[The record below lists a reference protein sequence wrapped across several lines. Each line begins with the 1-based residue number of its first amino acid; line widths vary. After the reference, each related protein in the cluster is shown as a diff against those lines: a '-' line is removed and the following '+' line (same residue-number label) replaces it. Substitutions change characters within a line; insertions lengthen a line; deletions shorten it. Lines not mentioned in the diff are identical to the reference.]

1 MKAKKLF
8 LPFVM
13 LGLSAALG
21 MAACTGTPANT
32 SKGGE
37 TSQQPSG
44 EESEVEEVEIT
55 ITAKDGVKEIMV
67 GETLQLTASV
77 EGVKWSSRATE
88 IATVDQN
95 GLVTAVKDGSVKIRA
110 EKEGF
115 KTGSFSLTVKKAPE
129 REAKVTLRMEDCDH
143 YSPNDGM
150 WGMDFGGTWYGPGDG
165 TSPVEDNGGATA
177 DGTSIGWLQQ
187 GCKETLTF
195 TCDKAVE
202 VEIGVTMAYANAVDL
217 STAIAVKFNN
227 AAISME
233 GRVVEGAEDGSS
245 YYEFNTV
252 SFGKVNLVAGNN
264 VLEIEM
270 IGQGPNMDEFKIFT
284 DQNITVTV
292 VKPVVL
298 ERITVDPTSVTL
310 DIGGTQ
316 QITTA
321 TAGVTYASSDAT
333 IATVSAT
340 GLITAVAAGSC
351 EVTVNKDGM
360 RSAKVAVRVK
370 APVTPSQ
377 TVKLVAGQKVRAE
390 LEDGTFYCDQG
401 FWGSASNG
409 QFISGPNETGET
421 PIEENDTASGGK
433 SLGYF
438 NQSSTV
444 TLKVNAP
451 KAGNVAILLGAA
463 SASEYALESN
473 MSVKVNGV
481 ALDLTGKTI
490 AAGEGESNY
499 YDWKV
504 IDLGSV
510 AFAAGDNTFV
520 IEIIGSQGPNL
531 DYVDFTL
538 AA

>member
-115 KTGSFSLTVKKAPE
+115 KTGSFTLTVKKAPE

-150 WGMDFGGTWYGPGDG
+150 WGMNYGGTWYGPGDG
-165 TSPVEDNGGATA
+165 TSPVEDNNGATA

-202 VEIGVTMAYANAVDL
+202 VEIGVTMAYANEVDL

-227 AAISME
+227 VAISMD

-245 YYEFNTV
+245 YYEFHTV

-284 DQNITVTV
+284 DQNIAVTV

-340 GLITAVAAGSC
+340 GLITAVAAGNC

-360 RSAKVAVRVK
+360 RGAKVAVRVK
-370 APVTPSQ
+370 APANPTKTVT
-377 TVKLVAGQKVRAE
+377 LVAGQKVRAE
-390 LEDGTFYCDQG
+390 LEDGSFYCEQG
-401 FWGSASNG
+401 FWGVACNG
-409 QFISGPNETGET
+409 QFCSGPNETGET

-438 NQSSTV
+438 NQTSSV
-444 TLKVNAP
+444 TLKISSP
-451 KAGNVAILLGAA
+451 KAGNVAMVLGGA
-463 SASEYALESN
+463 SAADFALEGN
-473 MSVKVNGV
+473 MKVTINGV
-481 ALDLTGKTI
+481 EINLAGKTI
-490 AAGEGESNY
+490 TGGGENNY
-499 YDWKV
+499 YDWQAV
-504 IDLGSV
+504 ELGSV
-510 AFAAGDNTFV
+510 AFAQGENTLV
-520 IEIIGSQGPNL
+520 IEILASQGPNL
-531 DYVDFTL
+531 DYIDLTL